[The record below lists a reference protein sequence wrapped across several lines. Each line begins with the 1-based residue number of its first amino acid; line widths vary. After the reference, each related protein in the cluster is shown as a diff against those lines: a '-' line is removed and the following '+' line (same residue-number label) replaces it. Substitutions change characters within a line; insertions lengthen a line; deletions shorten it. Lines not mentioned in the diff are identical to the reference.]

1 MMSQQMRSSKL
12 EGRALEERGILIT
25 EVRAGKPS
33 PSQETQIGLR
43 LMAPDNNYQ
52 SKWKPCIH
60 DGIHNL

>member
-12 EGRALEERGILIT
+12 EGRALEVRGILIT

-43 LMAPDNNYQ
+43 LKAPDNNYQ
-52 SKWKPCIH
+52 SKWKPRIH